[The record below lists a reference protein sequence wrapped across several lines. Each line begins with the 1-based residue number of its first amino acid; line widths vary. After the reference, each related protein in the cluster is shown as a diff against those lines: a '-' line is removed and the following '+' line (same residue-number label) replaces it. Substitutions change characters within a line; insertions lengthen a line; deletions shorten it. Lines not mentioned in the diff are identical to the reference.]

1 MGGNAKHM
9 QHIWERYDATFSD
22 VFKLLNDLT
31 TGSIQVTE
39 KFDGANIHF
48 RVDNAGTVKFSRN
61 KATLTS
67 GGFTFQDALTIYQNH
82 PARDLFVEG
91 CRVYD
96 EVYTDKW
103 WPFGYSGRDW
113 INAEI
118 VFKAQ
123 PQLLNYSESA
133 IVLHQVATF
142 LPSGEKFIDH
152 EKQAKIANLTE
163 ASQFTSNTGH
173 TWKLFGP
180 QVIEL
185 TNDSG
190 TGYLTEAIS
199 RLRQCMYAAGLSEH
213 NTLQDFL
220 RHSIYEGFVSKIRT
234 SQHVKSKLAD
244 KISGV
249 DTSIR
254 LVDLK
259 RNQPPGVIKQI
270 SEYGQRKNEAKLQK
284 AAMRPIISTLD
295 TFASARLSNVTSVL
309 IDDPIF
315 ERNRIMR
322 EITEL
327 GVLVDTYQDAFSVE
341 RKALFNDLFN
351 EWNTVER
358 RPAAI
363 EGVTF
368 NFLGTT
374 TKITGGFASLNQ
386 LLGLRKYGRGKI
398 PGMIEPSSKQN
409 INLTDFFALE

>member
-48 RVDNAGTVKFSRN
+48 RVDNTGTVKFSRN
-61 KATLTS
+61 KETLSS
-67 GGFTFQDALTIYQNH
+67 GGFTFKDALTIYQNH

-96 EVYTDKW
+96 EVYTNKW

-118 VFKAQ
+118 VFKAS

-142 LPSGEKFIDH
+142 LPNGEKLIDR
-152 EKQAKIANLTE
+152 EKQSKIANLTE
-163 ASQFTSNTGH
+163 ASRFVSNTGH
-173 TWKLFGP
+173 SWRLFGP

-185 TNDSG
+185 SNDSG
-190 TGYLTEAIS
+190 TGYLTEAAS
-199 RLRQCMYAAGLSEH
+199 RLRQCMHAAGLGEH
-213 NTLQDFL
+213 NTLRDFL

-234 SQHVKSKLAD
+234 TQHIKSMLAD

-249 DTSIR
+249 DSSIR

-259 RNQPPGVIKQI
+259 RGQPAGIIKQI
-270 SEYGQRKNEAKLQK
+270 SECGQRKNEAKLQK

-295 TFASARLSNVTSVL
+295 TFASARLSNVTSIL
-309 IDDPIF
+309 IDDPIL
-315 ERNRIMR
+315 ERNRIMQ
-322 EITEL
+322 EITDL
-327 GVLVDTYQDAFSVE
+327 GVLVDTYNDEFSAE
-341 RKALFNDLFN
+341 RKVLFNTLFN

-363 EGVTF
+363 EGLTF
-368 NFLGTT
+368 DFLGTT

-386 LLGLRKYGRGKI
+386 LLGIRKYGRGKI
-398 PGMIEPSSKQN
+398 PAMTESNSKQN
-409 INLTDFFALE
+409 IKLTDFFALE